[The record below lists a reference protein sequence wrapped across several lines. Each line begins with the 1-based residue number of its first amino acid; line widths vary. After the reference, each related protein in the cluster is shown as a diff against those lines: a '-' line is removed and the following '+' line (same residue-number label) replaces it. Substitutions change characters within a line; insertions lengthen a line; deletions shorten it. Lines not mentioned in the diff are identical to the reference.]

1 MFMNFKLSLLLVLG
15 FVFTNTFT
23 VYSQNNTK
31 VVITD
36 VNNDLLKNKMENNAS
51 EFLTAINLAFFKKS
65 KPVINSKLI
74 VSDASASLLSM
85 WEMSPF
91 RCYEADVI
99 ERAIKRPQ
107 GGYEVRNIPVFMQE
121 AAEDE
126 QYQEIVIIFTDAGL
140 IDNIYI
146 SLETNRYNQ
155 LVSQG
160 TDETE
165 FRRRQIILDFVENF
179 KTAYNRKDI
188 NYLQSIFS
196 EDALIITGKIIQV
209 KSPDASS
216 SFLNKSM
223 ISYQKQTKAEYLNK
237 LKSIFKN
244 NSYINIKF
252 DDIEIKRHLKYPDM
266 YGVNMMQGWNT
277 TNYSD
282 VGYLLLVIDFADND
296 KPLIHIRTWQ
306 PEKVGARSLS
316 EDEKF
321 KLEMIKLNK

>member
-1 MFMNFKLSLLLVLG
+1 MFMNFKLTLLVVLG
-15 FVFTNTFT
+15 IVFSNTT
-23 VYSQNNTK
+23 IVYSQNTTK

-36 VNNDLLKNKMENNAS
+36 VNNDVLKAKMENNAS
-51 EFLTAINLAFFKKS
+51 EFLTTLNTSFLNKS
-65 KPVINSKLI
+65 TPAINSKI
-74 VSDASASLLSM
+74 IISDVSASLLSM

-99 ERAIKRPQ
+99 EKAIKRPQ

-121 AAEDE
+121 AAEDD
-126 QYQEIVIIFTDAGL
+126 QYQEIVLLFTDSGL

-146 SLETNRYNQ
+146 SMETNRYNQ
-155 LVSQG
+155 LISQG
-160 TDETE
+160 TDVTE

-188 NYLQSIFS
+188 SYLQSVFS
-196 EDALIITGKIIQV
+196 EDALIITGKVVQV

-216 SFLNKSM
+216 NLMNSAM
-223 ISYQKQTKAEYLNK
+223 VTYQKQTKAEYLNK

-244 NSYINIKF
+244 NSYINVKF
-252 DDIEIKRHLKYPDM
+252 DDIEIKRHKKYPDM

-282 VGYLLLVIDFADND
+282 VGYLLLVIDFADDD
-296 KPLIHIRTWQ
+296 KPLIHVRTWQ
-306 PEKVGARSLS
+306 PEKVGSRTLS

-321 KLEMIKLNK
+321 KLENFNLNK

>member
-1 MFMNFKLSLLLVLG
+1 MNFKLTLLVVLG
-15 FVFTNTFT
+15 IVFSNTETF
-23 VYSQNNTK
+23 YAQNNTK
-31 VVITD
+31 VVITNL
-36 VNNDLLKNKMENNAS
+36 NNDVLKTKMENNAS
-51 EFLTAINLAFFKKS
+51 EFLTTLNTSFLKKS
-65 KPVINSKLI
+65 TPSLNSKII
-74 VSDASASLLSM
+74 VSDVSASLLSM

-99 ERAIKRPQ
+99 EKAIKRPQ

-121 AAEDE
+121 AAVDD
-126 QYQEIVIIFTDAGL
+126 QYQEIVLIFTDTGL

-146 SLETNRYNQ
+146 SMETNRYNQ

-160 TDETE
+160 TDVTE
-165 FRRRQIILDFVENF
+165 FTRRQIILDFIENF

-188 NYLQSIFS
+188 SYLQSVFS
-196 EDALIITGKIIQV
+196 EDALIITGKVVQV

-252 DDIEIKRHLKYPDM
+252 DDIEIKRHKKYPDM

-277 TNYSD
+277 SNYSD

-296 KPLIHIRTWQ
+296 KPYIHIRTWQ
-306 PEKVGARSLS
+306 PEKVGARTLS
-316 EDEKF
+316 EEEKF
-321 KLEMIKLNK
+321 KFENFNLNR